1 MQEDENKLN
10 ESFISRW
17 SKRKSGIV
25 SDEDNLELNKNLKI
39 DEDKKNK
46 KSSEKEI
53 DESNYDDLNDEEL
66 LEKFKLPNPDKI
78 KKEKGLDVFFKDGVP
93 DRLRQIALRRVW
105 KLNPII
111 RFADAEIN
119 DYHEDFTDAATVIE
133 GMQTAYQVGKGYLTE
148 MLENKDDET
157 LVESTDIEKVS
168 SNPNTKKKTKLTS
181 AQNQKKKKI
190 KKLEQD
196 SIKITENK
204 FDESNNKNDISKKDM
219 NESVS
224 DKSEDIPI
232 EVALEKPKPKMMVFK
247 PKNNEKKT

>member
-25 SDEDNLELNKNLKI
+25 SDEDNLELNKKLRI

-53 DESNYDDLNDEEL
+53 DESNYDELNDEEL

-157 LVESTDIEKVS
+157 LVESSDIEKVS

-181 AQNQKKKKI
+181 VQNQKKKKI

-196 SIKITENK
+196 SVKITENK
-204 FDESNNKNDISKKDM
+204 FEESNNKNDISKKDM
-219 NESVS
+219 NELVS
-224 DKSEDIPI
+224 DKSEDTPI
-232 EVALEKPKPKMMVFK
+232 EMAFEKPKPKMMVFK
-247 PKNNEKKT
+247 PINNEKKT

>member
-1 MQEDENKLN
+1 MEEDENKLN

-17 SKRKSGIV
+17 SKRKSGNV
-25 SDEDNLELNKNLKI
+25 SVEKNPEQKSYEIEDV
-39 DEDKKNK
+39 KNK
-46 KSSEKEI
+46 KKLSTKDKK
-53 DESNYDDLNDEEL
+53 DESNYEELNDEEL

-148 MLENKDDET
+148 MLENKDEESLPET
-157 LVESTDIEKVS
+157 NEIEKLVS
-168 SNPNTKKKTKLTS
+168 DDKTKKKTKLVSTHKEKNIKTDKQAS
-181 AQNQKKKKI
+181 INKKKV
-190 KKLEQD
+190 
-196 SIKITENK
+196 
-204 FDESNNKNDISKKDM
+204 DESNIKDDIFETEVQLVPHKL
-219 NESVS
+219 
-224 DKSEDIPI
+224 EDIPL
-232 EVALEKPKPKMMVFK
+232 EVVPEKPKPKMMVFK
-247 PKNNEKKT
+247 SKDNDNDYH

>member
-1 MQEDENKLN
+1 MEEDENKLN

-17 SKRKSGIV
+17 SKRKSGNV
-25 SDEDNLELNKNLKI
+25 SVEKNPEQKSYEIEDV
-39 DEDKKNK
+39 KNK
-46 KSSEKEI
+46 KKLSTKDKK
-53 DESNYDDLNDEEL
+53 DESDYEELNDEEL

-148 MLENKDDET
+148 MLENKDEESLPET
-157 LVESTDIEKVS
+157 NEIEKLVS
-168 SNPNTKKKTKLTS
+168 DDKTKKKTKLVSTHKEKNIKTDKQAS
-181 AQNQKKKKI
+181 INKKKV
-190 KKLEQD
+190 
-196 SIKITENK
+196 
-204 FDESNNKNDISKKDM
+204 DESNIKDDIFETEVQLVPHKL
-219 NESVS
+219 
-224 DKSEDIPI
+224 EDIPL
-232 EVALEKPKPKMMVFK
+232 EVLPEKPKPKMMVFK
-247 PKNNEKKT
+247 PKDNDNDYH

>member
-1 MQEDENKLN
+1 MEEDENKLN

-17 SKRKSGIV
+17 SKRKSGNV
-25 SDEDNLELNKNLKI
+25 SVEKNPEQKSYEIEDV
-39 DEDKKNK
+39 KNK
-46 KSSEKEI
+46 KKLSTKDKK
-53 DESNYDDLNDEEL
+53 DESDYEELNDEEL

-148 MLENKDDET
+148 MLENKDEESLPET
-157 LVESTDIEKVS
+157 NEIEKLVS
-168 SNPNTKKKTKLTS
+168 DDKTKKKTKLVSTHKEKNIKTDKQAS
-181 AQNQKKKKI
+181 INKKKV
-190 KKLEQD
+190 
-196 SIKITENK
+196 
-204 FDESNNKNDISKKDM
+204 DESNIKDDIFETEVQLVPHKL
-219 NESVS
+219 
-224 DKSEDIPI
+224 EDIPL
-232 EVALEKPKPKMMVFK
+232 EVVPEKPKPKMMVFK
-247 PKNNEKKT
+247 PKDNDNDYY

>member
-1 MQEDENKLN
+1 MEEDENKLN

-17 SKRKSGIV
+17 SKRKSGNV
-25 SDEDNLELNKNLKI
+25 SVEKNPEQKSYEIEDV
-39 DEDKKNK
+39 KNK
-46 KSSEKEI
+46 KKLSTKDKK
-53 DESNYDDLNDEEL
+53 DESDYEELNDEEL

-148 MLENKDDET
+148 MLENKDEESLPET
-157 LVESTDIEKVS
+157 TEIEKVVS
-168 SNPNTKKKTKLTS
+168 DDKTKKKTKLVSTHKEKNIKTDKQAS
-181 AQNQKKKKI
+181 INKKKV
-190 KKLEQD
+190 
-196 SIKITENK
+196 
-204 FDESNNKNDISKKDM
+204 DESNIKDDIFETEVQLVPHKL
-219 NESVS
+219 
-224 DKSEDIPI
+224 EDIPL
-232 EVALEKPKPKMMVFK
+232 EVVPEKPKPKMMVFK
-247 PKNNEKKT
+247 PKDNDNDYY

>member
-1 MQEDENKLN
+1 MEEDENKLN

-17 SKRKSGIV
+17 SKRKSGNV
-25 SDEDNLELNKNLKI
+25 SVEKNPEQKSYEIEDV
-39 DEDKKNK
+39 KNK
-46 KSSEKEI
+46 KKLSTKDKK
-53 DESNYDDLNDEEL
+53 DESDYEELNDEEL

-148 MLENKDDET
+148 MLENKDEESLPET
-157 LVESTDIEKVS
+157 NEIEKLVS
-168 SNPNTKKKTKLTS
+168 DDKTKKKTKLVSTHKEKNIKTDKQAS
-181 AQNQKKKKI
+181 INKKKV
-190 KKLEQD
+190 
-196 SIKITENK
+196 
-204 FDESNNKNDISKKDM
+204 DESNIKDDILETDVQLVTHKL
-219 NESVS
+219 
-224 DKSEDIPI
+224 EDIPL
-232 EVALEKPKPKMMVFK
+232 EVVPEKPKPKMMVFK
-247 PKNNEKKT
+247 PKDNDNDYH

>member
-1 MQEDENKLN
+1 MEEDENKLN

-17 SKRKSGIV
+17 SKRKSGNV
-25 SDEDNLELNKNLKI
+25 SVEKNPEQKSYEIEDV
-39 DEDKKNK
+39 KNK
-46 KSSEKEI
+46 KKLSTKDKK
-53 DESNYDDLNDEEL
+53 DESDYEELNDEEL

-148 MLENKDDET
+148 MLENKDEESLPET
-157 LVESTDIEKVS
+157 TEIEKVVS
-168 SNPNTKKKTKLTS
+168 DDKTKKKTKLVSTHKEKNIKTDKQAS
-181 AQNQKKKKI
+181 INKKKV
-190 KKLEQD
+190 
-196 SIKITENK
+196 
-204 FDESNNKNDISKKDM
+204 DESNIKDDIFETEVQLVPHKL
-219 NESVS
+219 
-224 DKSEDIPI
+224 EDIPL
-232 EVALEKPKPKMMVFK
+232 EVVPEKPKPKMMVFK
-247 PKNNEKKT
+247 PKDNDNDYH

>member
-1 MQEDENKLN
+1 MEEDENKLK

-17 SKRKSGIV
+17 SKRKSGNV
-25 SDEDNLELNKNLKI
+25 SDEENPELKSYEI
-39 DEDKKNK
+39 EEVKNK
-46 KSSEKEI
+46 KKLSTKDKK
-53 DESNYDDLNDEEL
+53 DESDYEELNDEEL

-148 MLENKDDET
+148 MLENKDEESLPET
-157 LVESTDIEKVS
+157 NEIEKLVS
-168 SNPNTKKKTKLTS
+168 DDKTKKKTKLVSTHKEKNIKTDKQAS
-181 AQNQKKKKI
+181 INKKKV
-190 KKLEQD
+190 
-196 SIKITENK
+196 
-204 FDESNNKNDISKKDM
+204 DESNIKDDILETDVQLLTQKL
-219 NESVS
+219 
-224 DKSEDIPI
+224 EDIPL
-232 EVALEKPKPKMMVFK
+232 EVVPDKPKPKMMVFK
-247 PKNNEKKT
+247 PKDNDNDYH

>member
-1 MQEDENKLN
+1 MEEDENKLN

-17 SKRKSGIV
+17 TKRKYGNV
-25 SDEDNLELNKNLKI
+25 SVEKNPEQKSYEIEDV
-39 DEDKKNK
+39 KNK
-46 KSSEKEI
+46 KKLSTKDKK
-53 DESNYDDLNDEEL
+53 DESDYEELNDEEL

-148 MLENKDDET
+148 MLENKDEESLPET
-157 LVESTDIEKVS
+157 NEIEKLVS
-168 SNPNTKKKTKLTS
+168 DDKTKKKTKLVSTHKEKNIKTDKQAS
-181 AQNQKKKKI
+181 INKKKV
-190 KKLEQD
+190 
-196 SIKITENK
+196 
-204 FDESNNKNDISKKDM
+204 DESNIKDDIFETEVQLVPHKL
-219 NESVS
+219 
-224 DKSEDIPI
+224 EDIPL
-232 EVALEKPKPKMMVFK
+232 EVVPEKPKPKMMVFK
-247 PKNNEKKT
+247 PKDNDNDYH

>member
-1 MQEDENKLN
+1 MEEDENKLN

-17 SKRKSGIV
+17 SKRKSGNV
-25 SDEDNLELNKNLKI
+25 SDEENPELKSYEI
-39 DEDKKNK
+39 EEVKNK
-46 KSSEKEI
+46 KKLSTKDKK
-53 DESNYDDLNDEEL
+53 DESDYEELNDEEL

-148 MLENKDDET
+148 MLENKDEESLPET
-157 LVESTDIEKVS
+157 TKIEKVVS
-168 SNPNTKKKTKLTS
+168 ADKTKKKTKLTS
-181 AQNQKKKKI
+181 THKEKNINIDKQSSINKKKV
-190 KKLEQD
+190 
-196 SIKITENK
+196 
-204 FDESNNKNDISKKDM
+204 DESNTKNDILVKDVQ
-219 NESVS
+219 ELVPR
-224 DKSEDIPI
+224 KLEEIPL
-232 EVALEKPKPKMMVFK
+232 EVVLEKPKPKMMVFK
-247 PKNNEKKT
+247 PKDNDNDYH

>member
-1 MQEDENKLN
+1 MEEDENKLN

-17 SKRKSGIV
+17 SKRKSGNVSVEKNPEQKSYEIV
-25 SDEDNLELNKNLKI
+25 DV
-39 DEDKKNK
+39 KNK
-46 KSSEKEI
+46 KKLSTKDKK
-53 DESNYDDLNDEEL
+53 DESDYEELNDEEL

-148 MLENKDDET
+148 MLENKDEESLPET
-157 LVESTDIEKVS
+157 TEIEKVVS
-168 SNPNTKKKTKLTS
+168 DDKTKKKTKLVSTHKEKNIKTDKQAS
-181 AQNQKKKKI
+181 INKKKV
-190 KKLEQD
+190 
-196 SIKITENK
+196 
-204 FDESNNKNDISKKDM
+204 DESNIKDDIFETDVQLVPHKL
-219 NESVS
+219 
-224 DKSEDIPI
+224 EDIPL
-232 EVALEKPKPKMMVFK
+232 EVVPEKPKPKMMVFK
-247 PKNNEKKT
+247 PKDNDNDYY

>member
-1 MQEDENKLN
+1 MEEDENKLN

-17 SKRKSGIV
+17 SKRKSGNV
-25 SDEDNLELNKNLKI
+25 SVEKNPEQKSYEIEDV
-39 DEDKKNK
+39 KNK
-46 KSSEKEI
+46 KKLSTKDKK
-53 DESNYDDLNDEEL
+53 DESDYEELNDEEL

-148 MLENKDDET
+148 MLENKDEESLPET
-157 LVESTDIEKVS
+157 NEIEILVSADK
-168 SNPNTKKKTKLTS
+168 TKKKTKLVSTHKEKNIKTDKQAS
-181 AQNQKKKKI
+181 INKKKV
-190 KKLEQD
+190 
-196 SIKITENK
+196 
-204 FDESNNKNDISKKDM
+204 DESNIKDDILETDVQLVTHKL
-219 NESVS
+219 
-224 DKSEDIPI
+224 EDIPL
-232 EVALEKPKPKMMVFK
+232 EVVPEKPKPKMMVFK
-247 PKNNEKKT
+247 PKDNDNDYH

>member
-1 MQEDENKLN
+1 MEEDENKLN

-25 SDEDNLELNKNLKI
+25 SDEDNLELNKKLRI

-53 DESNYDDLNDEEL
+53 DESNYDELNDEEL

-157 LVESTDIEKVS
+157 LVESSDIEKVS

-181 AQNQKKKKI
+181 VQNQKKKKI

-196 SIKITENK
+196 SVKITENK
-204 FDESNNKNDISKKDM
+204 FEESNNKNDISKKDM
-219 NESVS
+219 NELVS
-224 DKSEDIPI
+224 DKSEEVTI
-232 EVALEKPKPKMMVFK
+232 ELALEKPKPKMMVFK
-247 PKNNEKKT
+247 PKNNEKKI

>member
-1 MQEDENKLN
+1 MEEDEYKLN

-17 SKRKSGIV
+17 SKRKSGNV
-25 SDEDNLELNKNLKI
+25 SVEKNPEQKSYEIEDV
-39 DEDKKNK
+39 KNK
-46 KSSEKEI
+46 KKLSTKDKK
-53 DESNYDDLNDEEL
+53 DESDYEELNDEEL

-148 MLENKDDET
+148 MLENKDEESLPET
-157 LVESTDIEKVS
+157 NEIEKLVS
-168 SNPNTKKKTKLTS
+168 DDKTKKKTKLVSTHKEKNIKTDKQAS
-181 AQNQKKKKI
+181 INKKKV
-190 KKLEQD
+190 
-196 SIKITENK
+196 
-204 FDESNNKNDISKKDM
+204 DESNIKDDIFETEVQLVPHKL
-219 NESVS
+219 
-224 DKSEDIPI
+224 EDIPL
-232 EVALEKPKPKMMVFK
+232 EVVPEKPKPKMMVFK
-247 PKNNEKKT
+247 PKDNDNDYH

>member
-1 MQEDENKLN
+1 MEEDENKLN

-17 SKRKSGIV
+17 SKRKSGNV
-25 SDEDNLELNKNLKI
+25 SVEKNPEQKSYEIEDV
-39 DEDKKNK
+39 KNK
-46 KSSEKEI
+46 KKLSTKDKK
-53 DESNYDDLNDEEL
+53 DESDYEELNDEEL

-148 MLENKDDET
+148 MLENKDEESLPET
-157 LVESTDIEKVS
+157 NEIEKLVS
-168 SNPNTKKKTKLTS
+168 DDKTKKKTKLVSTHKEKNIKTDKQAS
-181 AQNQKKKKI
+181 INKKKI
-190 KKLEQD
+190 
-196 SIKITENK
+196 
-204 FDESNNKNDISKKDM
+204 DESNIKDDIFETEVQLVPHKL
-219 NESVS
+219 
-224 DKSEDIPI
+224 EDIPL
-232 EVALEKPKPKMMVFK
+232 EVVPEKPKPKMMVFK
-247 PKNNEKKT
+247 PKDNDNDYH

>member
-1 MQEDENKLN
+1 MEEDENKLN

-17 SKRKSGIV
+17 SKRKSGNV
-25 SDEDNLELNKNLKI
+25 SVEKNPEQKSYEIEDV
-39 DEDKKNK
+39 KNK
-46 KSSEKEI
+46 KKISTKDKK
-53 DESNYDDLNDEEL
+53 DESDYEELNDEEL

-148 MLENKDDET
+148 MLENKDEESLPET
-157 LVESTDIEKVS
+157 TKIEKVVAGDK
-168 SNPNTKKKTKLTS
+168 TKKKTKLTS
-181 AQNQKKKKI
+181 THKEKKINTDKQSSINKKKV
-190 KKLEQD
+190 
-196 SIKITENK
+196 
-204 FDESNNKNDISKKDM
+204 DESNTKNDILVKDVQ
-219 NESVS
+219 ELVPH
-224 DKSEDIPI
+224 KLEEIPL

-247 PKNNEKKT
+247 PKDNDNDYY

>member
-1 MQEDENKLN
+1 MEEDENKLN

-17 SKRKSGIV
+17 SKRKSGNV
-25 SDEDNLELNKNLKI
+25 SVEKNPEQKSYEIEDV
-39 DEDKKNK
+39 KNK
-46 KSSEKEI
+46 KKLSTKDKK
-53 DESNYDDLNDEEL
+53 DESDYEELNDEEL

-148 MLENKDDET
+148 MLENKDEESLPET
-157 LVESTDIEKVS
+157 NEIEKLVS
-168 SNPNTKKKTKLTS
+168 DDKTKKKTKLVSTHKEKNIKTDKQAS
-181 AQNQKKKKI
+181 INKKKV
-190 KKLEQD
+190 
-196 SIKITENK
+196 
-204 FDESNNKNDISKKDM
+204 DESNIKDDIFETDVQLVPHKL
-219 NESVS
+219 
-224 DKSEDIPI
+224 EDIPL
-232 EVALEKPKPKMMVFK
+232 EVVPEKPKPKMMVFK
-247 PKNNEKKT
+247 PKDNDNDYH

>member
-1 MQEDENKLN
+1 MEEDENKLN

-17 SKRKSGIV
+17 SKRKSGNV
-25 SDEDNLELNKNLKI
+25 SVEKNPEQKSYEIEDV
-39 DEDKKNK
+39 KNK
-46 KSSEKEI
+46 KKLSTKDKK
-53 DESNYDDLNDEEL
+53 DESDYEELNDEEL

-148 MLENKDDET
+148 MLENKDEESLPET
-157 LVESTDIEKVS
+157 NEIEKLVS
-168 SNPNTKKKTKLTS
+168 DDKTKKKTKLVSTHKEKNIKTDKQAS
-181 AQNQKKKKI
+181 INKKKV
-190 KKLEQD
+190 
-196 SIKITENK
+196 
-204 FDESNNKNDISKKDM
+204 DESNIKDDIFEAEVQLVPHKL
-219 NESVS
+219 
-224 DKSEDIPI
+224 EDIPL
-232 EVALEKPKPKMMVFK
+232 EVVPEKPKPKMMVFK
-247 PKNNEKKT
+247 PKDNDNDYH

>member
-1 MQEDENKLN
+1 MEEDENKLN

-25 SDEDNLELNKNLKI
+25 SDEDNLELNKKLRI

-53 DESNYDDLNDEEL
+53 DESNYDELNDEEL

-157 LVESTDIEKVS
+157 LAETRDIEKVS
-168 SNPNTKKKTKLTS
+168 SNPDIKKKTKLTS

-204 FDESNNKNDISKKDM
+204 LDESNNKNDISKKDM
-219 NESVS
+219 NKLVS
-224 DKSEDIPI
+224 DKSEDTPI
-232 EVALEKPKPKMMVFK
+232 ELALEKPKPKMMVFK
-247 PKNNEKKT
+247 PKNN